1 MYINAS
7 FDFAAGRRTT
17 DISQFQNACVTAL
30 INCTRRRSAT
40 VRRDAC
46 DCYWNDSGVIGEI
59 SNEEL
64 AAGGYTADW
73 TKSAPSNS
81 KQYYM
86 IGSIEHELSEVMGR
100 VSYDGTSGGAT
111 DSNGNP
117 IPGYTIMD
125 LFRFSNG
132 GWLGPLRATAP
143 NTGSDYF
150 SIDNGAQAYYYWN
163 NTYSGSNPVGD
174 LGDWAPSGPNNTDP
188 TGNDAFLNNSNP
200 GVINEVSAYDLDL
213 MNVVGWDRSPHFGLS
228 INGPPPAGTTSAMIL
243 RRLDGSYQLAD
254 IGNDSILSSY
264 SFNQPGANWGSDWYA
279 VALGS
284 FADGDTTDLLLR
296 NNNASDP
303 NAGAFEVYN
312 IINNNITSGALAGT
326 VSLDWWILGFGNFS
340 SRGETDMLMRNS
352 KTNDVAI
359 YDIKNDQITG
369 SFDLGN
375 IGSDWQVQS
384 GLFGLGKIAPIG
396 NFSSLGE
403 SDLILRNVN
412 TGELKVWDIS
422 NNQVTNTASLGTISL
437 DWQIVGSGDFSSRPG
452 ETDLMLRNANTGA
465 LEVVDIRNNQM
476 SGPYS
481 IGSAGSTQK
490 VVGFGPMDSL
500 GVSSMMLWD
509 CGISGRSR
517 STISATINSRTPPTW
532 EECSEDGILGT
543 YRRGRRGD
551 ADSDGLDRQPG
562 CECCQTDRN
571 HELRL
576 QRGADRLHLG
586 RRHRHGRRAQQPAKS
601 RPDALH
607 RDVHRVGQH
616 QEQQRSSER
625 DGQLLAGGLGQFRD
639 GRQHRQL
646 HR

>member
-1 MYINAS
+1 
-7 FDFAAGRRTT
+7 
-17 DISQFQNACVTAL
+17 
-30 INCTRRRSAT
+30 
-40 VRRDAC
+40 
-46 DCYWNDSGVIGEI
+46 
-59 SNEEL
+59 
-64 AAGGYTADW
+64 
-73 TKSAPSNS
+73 
-81 KQYYM
+81 
-86 IGSIEHELSEVMGR
+86 MGR
-100 VSYDGTSGGAT
+100 VSFDGTNAINNAPS
-111 DSNGNP
+111 
-117 IPGYTIMD
+117 YTIMD
-125 LFRFSNG
+125 LFRFANG

-163 NTYSGSNPVGD
+163 NSYNGSTPVGD
-174 LGDWAPSGPNNTDP
+174 LGDWAASGPNGTDS

-200 GVINEVSAYDLDL
+200 GVVNEVSAYDLDL
-213 MNVVGWDRSPHFGLS
+213 MNVVGWDLSPHFGLS
-228 INGPPPAGTTSAMIL
+228 FNGPPPAGTTSAMIL

-264 SFNQPGANWGSDWYA
+264 SFNQPGANWGIDWHA

-296 NNNASDP
+296 NTNASDP

-326 VSLDWWILGFGNFS
+326 VSLDWWTLGFGNFS

-422 NNQVTNTASLGTISL
+422 NNQVTNTASLGTMTL

-452 ETDLMLRNANTGA
+452 ETDLMLRNVNSNA
-465 LEVVDIRNNQM
+465 LEVVDISNNQM

-481 IGSAGSTQK
+481 IGSASSSWA
-490 VVGFGPMDSL
+490 VVEFGPMNSL
-500 GVSSMMLWD
+500 RQLEHD
-509 CGISGRSR
+509 AARIR
-517 STISATINSRTPPTW
+517 
-532 EECSEDGILGT
+532 ILGALT
-543 YRRGRRGD
+543 IFDIGNNQLTNVHSAGDPVRRGLANSGARRRGD
-551 ADSDGLDRQPG
+551 ADSDGLDRQPR

-571 HELRL
+571 RELRL
-576 QRGADRLHLG
+576 QRGADRLHPG
-586 RRHRHGRRAQQPAKS
+586 RRHRHGRHARQPAEG

-616 QEQQRSSER
+616 QDRQRSSER
-625 DGQLLAGGLGQFRD
+625 DGQLLAGGLGQFRN
-639 GRQHRQL
+639 GRQHRQF